1 MVTRTD
7 LTALSTLDDP
17 VRERLYR
24 LVSEAAEP
32 VGRDRAATGLGIDRA
47 LAAYHLDRLVDAG
60 LLTASYRRPPG
71 KGGPGAG
78 RPAKLYRRSEQE
90 FAVTVPPRE
99 YELAASLLAEAVASD
114 PASSSRARLD
124 EAAREY
130 GTRLG
135 EEHSATVGARHPR
148 TAKALE
154 AVLREQGFE
163 PASDEHTIVLRNCP
177 FHELA
182 ARHPAVA
189 CGMNLALIEGL
200 AGGIGATV
208 MRPVLDPEPG
218 RCCVTIGTNP

>member
-1 MVTRTD
+1 MTRTD
-7 LTALSTLDDP
+7 LSALSTLDDP

-32 VGRDRAATGLGIDRA
+32 VGRDRAATVLGIDRA

-71 KGGPGAG
+71 KDGPGAG
-78 RPAKLYRRSEQE
+78 RPAKLYSRSEQQ
-90 FAVTVPPRE
+90 FAVAVPPRE
-99 YELAASLLAEAVASD
+99 YELAARLLAAAVAAD

-124 EAAREY
+124 EAARDY
-130 GTRLG
+130 GTRVG
-135 EEHSATVGARHPR
+135 EQHSAAQGARRARAPR
-148 TAKALE
+148 TLE
-154 AVLREQGFE
+154 VVLREQGFE

-182 ARHPAVA
+182 ARYPAVA

-200 AGGIGATV
+200 VAGIGAT
-208 MRPVLDPEPG
+208 RAHPVLDPEPG
-218 RCCVTIGTNP
+218 RCCVTIGTGT